1 LNRKLWQNVIS
12 LYSVQ
17 FVNYFIP
24 LITLPFLARVLGPSS
39 WGALAFSEAYAGYVS
54 IVVEYGFGLSASRT
68 IAQSLSRMSIRSR
81 CVTGVI
87 SAQLILI
94 ALAAVLTLPAYFLI
108 PSFAAYRT
116 LIPLAFCLGVARAAS
131 PFWYFQGLER
141 MPLVSVLNF
150 SANLFA
156 ACGMLLFVRH
166 PKDAWI
172 PIALRGLASAIS
184 FLIGFAIVFRE
195 TPGLTLSISEARRAL
210 VDGSSLFLFRGAIS
224 LYTIANVLILGA
236 FRPAVEVAWYAGA
249 EKIARAAINVI
260 QPLCQAFYPR
270 VSNLLVTDEEGAARA
285 LRLSAVITISL
296 GVVIGLVSFFAAP
309 FIVRVA
315 FGPGFEETVL
325 VLKILSL
332 LPPLVALNSVY
343 GLQWMLAMRL
353 DGLFNRVV
361 LIAGAMNIVMALIVA
376 PRFGH
381 IGMAVTAVLADIGVA
396 SGILLSLRGSGKAP
410 WRSSSEDAESLV
422 GVGTG
427 TGQDTRR
434 SYS

>member
-1 LNRKLWQNVIS
+1 
-12 LYSVQ
+12 
-17 FVNYFIP
+17 
-24 LITLPFLARVLGPSS
+24 
-39 WGALAFSEAYAGYVS
+39 
-54 IVVEYGFGLSASRT
+54 
-68 IAQSLSRMSIRSR
+68 
-81 CVTGVI
+81 
-87 SAQLILI
+87 
-94 ALAAVLTLPAYFLI
+94 
-108 PSFAAYRT
+108 
-116 LIPLAFCLGVARAAS
+116 
-131 PFWYFQGLER
+131 
-141 MPLVSVLNF
+141 
-150 SANLFA
+150 
-156 ACGMLLFVRH
+156 MLLFVRH